1 MREMDSRTGIFTTRD
16 GVREE
21 IRIER
26 PDCRMPDI
34 YASWTPA
41 RRLKAV
47 ADMMRAARETMT
59 AGARQQHPDW
69 SDVEVKRSRG
79 GVVDPAIDLQV

>member
-1 MREMDSRTGIFTTRD
+1 MHEPDSRTGFFWTRN

-26 PDCRMPDI
+26 PDFRLLDI
-34 YASWTPA
+34 YASWTPE

-47 ADMMRAARETMT
+47 ADMMRTARQTMT
-59 AGARQQHPDW
+59 AGVRQQHPDW
-69 SDVEVKRSRG
+69 SDAEVKREVARRHRG
-79 GVVDPAIDLQV
+79 YRD

>member
-1 MREMDSRTGIFTTRD
+1 MRELDSRTGIFTMRN

-26 PDCRMPDI
+26 ADDRLLDI
-34 YASWTPA
+34 YSSWTPA

-47 ADMMRAARETMT
+47 ADTMRAAREVMT
-59 AGARQQHPDW
+59 AGVRQQHPDW
-69 SDVEVKRSRG
+69 TDAEVKREVARRYRG
-79 GVVDPAIDLQV
+79 YGD